1 MFIALRGAKNG
12 RRDTSLRWVNS
23 GQDGAEWSP
32 SEGAAQAQNR
42 QTETPPCK
50 IASICLAHLKSATRL
65 AFDTFSSAVC
75 ATCATRLPAWPQ
87 T

>member
-32 SEGAAQAQNR
+32 SEGAAQGPEQADGNPTLQD
-42 QTETPPCK
+42 
-50 IASICLAHLKSATRL
+50 CLHLFGPSEKRHAARL
-65 AFDTFSSAVC
+65 
-75 ATCATRLPAWPQ
+75 
-87 T
+87 